1 MKRAL
6 QKFTKQEHNF
16 KRVPSNITKPVKCS
30 ELPKI
35 YTFFLL
41 LGFSITSFTQQLP
54 QINQDEIIQI
64 KPELKQKVMS
74 GHLFEKVSVKQKML
88 KSASI
93 DEVEPIPVILYFV
106 GHPSEREINKLT
118 KKGIEIFRD
127 TWTPPVGA
135 HKHGFFIA
143 SLPAGSFEDV
153 LSFNFVKKIAF
164 GGHAMKAH
172 NNTGTGLI
180 RAQDIW
186 SLGYKGKGV
195 KIGIMDSGID
205 LSFAGTEFPANFEYK
220 DYSAYPLLDDVVKNY
235 VTGHGTHVAGTALGR
250 GVLSEGHSNN
260 YNGEGA
266 FTGVAPEADMV
277 FFKIG
282 DDTTARS
289 SSVAVIAAIDAA
301 INIYDV
307 DILSYSYGGWEEY
320 HDGSSAAEQKVD
332 WCVAQGVPFI
342 TSAGNSA
349 DDRRHWSGTIP
360 ANSES
365 DFIEI
370 NTKGADS
377 ADTKLWFNLV
387 WQDGTTRKDIT
398 LGYYDENKQ
407 PYNLVTILPVTES
420 LRGTESQLSHG
431 NDFLPKGDHVFFLKI
446 INNSDEAQF
455 CHIYET
461 WDSFIEG
468 NDNTKFV
475 HADPFYTIGSPA
487 LCDSACAVGAYV
499 SRTTWN
505 DYAGGLYRWAG
516 EEDSI
521 TYFSS
526 RGPRIDGHTKPD
538 ICAPGM
544 QILSVRDKDVYTEPN
559 YHWIDNDG
567 ILNEGGKDY
576 YRMMGTS
583 MACPFISGAA
593 ALYLQKYPN
602 AKPYVLL
609 KAFYE
614 NTDKPNQ
621 MVLPNNTWGNGKLNM
636 ASVFGLPTLIVPK
649 NNFAGISETPDL
661 HWKARDEAT
670 SYHVQ
675 VATDSNF
682 SEIVYENNQVATNSE
697 NAGTL
702 DFNSTY
708 FWRIRCNTAQGEGN
722 WSAPWSFTT
731 GNQKTDAGYAM
742 WFDGQDDYI
751 EFPHSAA
758 IDPLEQ
764 TDEVTIEAWV
774 YVEKYDWGWFPIF
787 ENFLVGVNW
796 AWSLVLNDNIGTELH
811 LIWNVI
817 NSEITANTDRWVHVA
832 ISYSKVQ
839 KKIRF
844 YYDGELMLEKDFD
857 ADIPDSGELDP
868 IYIARNKSGA
878 DEYAAGMI
886 DEIRI
891 WGIARTGEEIK
902 NNMFNKLK
910 NGTSDLVASFSF
922 DEGKGSTVSEATG
935 NFANGQTHS
944 LPVWMISSIPLNT
957 PEVPVLISPA
967 DQTTQVS
974 EDETL
979 VWNVL
984 ANSESFTLEISTNSD
999 FSNIVFSNSTLT
1011 KSRLKQSFLA
1021 RGTTYFWRVKAKNR
1035 NGETAWSD
1043 VSSFKTIVS
1052 SIATLNDILVDNE
1065 SIQGFDSNIFE
1076 YDIQLPYGT
1085 TAMPAIEAVTSDNY
1099 AIANVTFPTTVP
1111 GSASIE
1117 VIAEDGISI
1126 QSYTLNFAIAK
1137 NNDATL
1143 SDLKVDNTTLT
1154 DFDSAKLNYTF
1165 NIPNGS
1171 TQIPGISAIATD
1183 PNASIQITGIS
1194 SIPGTAII
1202 VVTAEDGT
1210 SVKTYRV
1217 EISFAPVGLNELLK
1231 KDEFYLFPN
1240 PNNGIFNVLSPVFS
1254 NKSAIL
1260 EISDI
1265 TGKKLVEK
1273 RISGSK
1279 ETTVNVSSLKSGVYV
1294 CKIRSKNK
1302 FAIKKMVIQK

>member
-1 MKRAL
+1 MLPFPPELWNTKSKQDSKIIIMKKIIPFFIL
-6 QKFTKQEHNF
+6 LVLSVTIFGQQIPEIKQ
-16 KRVPSNITKPVKCS
+16 S
-30 ELPKI
+30 
-35 YTFFLL
+35 
-41 LGFSITSFTQQLP
+41 
-54 QINQDEIIQI
+54 EIIQLE
-64 KPELKQKVMS
+64 PELKQKVLS

-88 KSASI
+88 KSASV
-93 DEVEPIPVILYFV
+93 DEVEPIPVVLYFD
-106 GHPSEREINKLT
+106 GQPSEREIKKLT
-118 KKGIEIFRD
+118 KKGIEIYRD

-143 SLPAGSFEDV
+143 SLPAESFEDV
-153 LSFNFVKKIAF
+153 LSLNFVKRIAF

-172 NNTGTGLI
+172 NNTGTGYI
-180 RAQDIW
+180 RAKDIW

-205 LSFAGTEFPANFEYK
+205 LSFEGTEFPSGFEYK
-220 DYSAYPLLDDVVKNY
+220 DYSAYPLLDDVVKNH

-250 GVLSEGHSNN
+250 GVLSDGHSNN

-277 FFKIG
+277 FLKIG

-307 DILSYSYGGWEEY
+307 DLLSYSYGGWEEY

-387 WQDGTTRKDIT
+387 WQDGAKRKDIT
-398 LGYYDENKQ
+398 LNYYDENKQ

-420 LRGTESQLSHG
+420 PRGTESQLSHG
-431 NDFLPKGDHVFFLKI
+431 TDFLPKGDHVFFLKI
-446 INNSDEAQF
+446 KNNSNEAQF

-526 RGPRIDGHTKPD
+526 RGPRIDSHTKPD

-583 MACPFISGAA
+583 MACPFVSGAA

-602 AKPYVLL
+602 TKPSVLL
-609 KAFYE
+609 KAFYD
-614 NTDKPNQ
+614 NADKPNQ
-621 MVLPNNTWGNGKLNM
+621 MVLPNNTWGKGKLNM
-636 ASVFGLPTLIVPK
+636 ASVFGLPTLISPK
-649 NNFAGISETPDL
+649 NNFSGVSETPDL
-661 HWKARDEAT
+661 HWKTCAEAT
-670 SYHVQ
+670 SYHIQ
-675 VATDSNF
+675 VATDVDF
-682 SEIVYENNQVATNSE
+682 SELVFENNQVAANTV

-702 DFNSTY
+702 DFNRTY
-708 FWRIRCNTAQGEGN
+708 FWRVRCNTAQGPGN
-722 WSAPWSFTT
+722 WSAAWNFVT

-742 WFDGQDDYI
+742 WFDGLDDYI
-751 EFPHSAA
+751 EYQHSAA

-774 YVEKYDWGWFPIF
+774 FIEKYDWGWFPVF

-817 NSEITANTDRWVHVA
+817 NSGITAKTDRWVHVA
-832 ISYSKVQ
+832 ISYSKAQ
-839 KKIRF
+839 KKIKF
-844 YYDGELMLEKDFD
+844 YYDGELVLEKDFE
-857 ADIPDSGELDP
+857 ADIPDSAGQDP

-886 DEIRI
+886 DEIRV
-891 WGIARTGEEIK
+891 WGVARTGEQIR

-922 DEGKGSTVSEATG
+922 DDGKGSSVSEATG

-944 LPVWMISSIPLNT
+944 LPVWMISSIPYDA
-957 PEVPVLISPA
+957 PEIPTLISPA
-967 DQTTQVS
+967 DHTIQVP
-974 EDETL
+974 ENPNL
-979 VWNVL
+979 VWDAL
-984 ANSESFTLEISTNSD
+984 ANTEAFTLEIAKDQNFTTTVLSETS
-999 FSNIVFSNSTLT
+999 IT
-1011 KSRLKQSFLA
+1011 KSRYKSDILE
-1021 RGTTYFWRVKAKNR
+1021 RGTTYFWRVKAQNR
-1035 NGETAWSD
+1035 NGETDWSE
-1043 VSSFKTIVS
+1043 VFSFTTEISSDAS
-1052 SIATLNDILVDNE
+1052 LSDILIDNVSIHNFSSE
-1065 SIQGFDSNIFE
+1065 SFE
-1076 YDIQLPYGT
+1076 YNFALPYGT
-1085 TAMPAIEAVTSDNY
+1085 TRFPTIVGETTSAY
-1099 AIANVTFPTTVP
+1099 SSTRVTFPTSVP
-1111 GSASIE
+1111 GAATIE
-1117 VIAEDGISI
+1117 VTAEDGTIRI
-1126 QSYTLNFAIAK
+1126 YTINLTFAK

-1143 SDLKVDNTTLT
+1143 SDLKADNTSLT

-1165 NIPNGS
+1165 NVPNGS
-1171 TQIPGISAIATD
+1171 AQIPAITAIPTD
-1183 PNASIQITGIS
+1183 PNAGIQITQIS

-1210 SVKTYRV
+1210 SIKTYRV

-1231 KDEFYLFPN
+1231 EDEFYLFPN
-1240 PNNGIFNVLSPVFS
+1240 PNSGIFNVLSPVFS

-1273 RISGSK
+1273 RISGCE
-1279 ETTVNVSSLKSGVYV
+1279 ETVVNVSSLKSGVYV
-1294 CKIRSKNK
+1294 CKILYENE